1 MLTKTG
7 KSIFLS
13 KPNKAVKAVPI
24 MLLILGVLVIC
35 TLTGCAGTSS
45 ENIKEAFMQIE
56 DLQYEEALQ
65 TLETARLIGE
75 DERLVYRGMGIA
87 NLGLGNYETAVE
99 NFETALKAS
108 DGVVS
113 DMDFD
118 LNFYLATAYFKMG
131 KKEESAKIY
140 DNILAIEPEN
150 KDALYLRG
158 VIYAQEDNLDK
169 AMESF
174 DAAISIAPEDYDM
187 LINIYC
193 ILADKGY
200 KDVGQNYLRVAMET
214 GTKKMSNYEK
224 GQISF
229 YMEDYESARTYLEKA
244 KDEEGYEAVLFL
256 GKTYETLGD
265 VNYAISV
272 YSGYITS
279 GKESPE
285 VLNQM
290 GLCKLKMEDYEGALL
305 AFQQAMNIEGNGM
318 MQTLRFNEIVA
329 YEYIG
334 DFKKACVLM
343 ESYLASYPDDEDAKR
358 EYEFLKTR

>member
-1 MLTKTG
+1 MLKRIALG
-7 KSIFLS
+7 GVLLA
-13 KPNKAVKAVPI
+13 NA
-24 MLLILGVLVIC
+24 LLIFTACKG
-35 TLTGCAGTSS
+35 GSS
-45 ENIKEAFMQIE
+45 DSISEAFGQIE
-56 DLQYEEALQ
+56 NLQYEEALQ
-65 TLETARLIGE
+65 TLEAAKLMGD
-75 DERLVYRGMGIA
+75 DERLVFRGMGIA
-87 NLGLGNYETAVE
+87 NLGLGNYEAAVE
-99 NFETALKAS
+99 NFESALKAS
-108 DGVVS
+108 DGVIE
-113 DMDFD
+113 DIDFD
-118 LNFYLATAYFKMG
+118 LNFYLATAYYKMG
-131 KKEESAKIY
+131 KIDEAATIY

-158 VIYAQEDNLDK
+158 VIYARNDDIEK
-169 AMESF
+169 AMSSF
-174 DAAISIAPEDYDM
+174 DTAISIAPEDYDM

-200 KDVGQNYLRVAMET
+200 KEVGQNYLRAAMES

-229 YMEDYESARTYLEKA
+229 YLEDYESARTYLEKA

-272 YSGYITS
+272 YSGYINS
-279 GKESPE
+279 GNESPE

-290 GLCKLKMEDYEGALL
+290 GLCKLKMEDYEGALA

-318 MQTLRFNEIVA
+318 MQTLRFNEIVS
-329 YEYIG
+329 YEYVG

-343 ESYLASYPDDEDAKR
+343 ESYLASYPDDEVAKR